1 MLFLFK
7 EVNPIVYSALLASN
21 QTRNQNIKK
30 SYGSLISGQKKKQQH
45 QRKKKK
51 VNKIQNASDRIYQ
64 MTKYNSGN
72 KKENNWAAC
81 LIQTNSGIVMKIK
94 KSKVYTIYI

>member
-1 MLFLFK
+1 M
-7 EVNPIVYSALLASN
+7 
-21 QTRNQNIKK
+21 
-30 SYGSLISGQKKKQQH
+30 
-45 QRKKKK
+45 
-51 VNKIQNASDRIYQ
+51 NKIQNASDRIYQ

>member
-30 SYGSLISGQKKKQQH
+30 SYGSLISGQKKNNSIKE
-45 QRKKKK
+45 KKKK